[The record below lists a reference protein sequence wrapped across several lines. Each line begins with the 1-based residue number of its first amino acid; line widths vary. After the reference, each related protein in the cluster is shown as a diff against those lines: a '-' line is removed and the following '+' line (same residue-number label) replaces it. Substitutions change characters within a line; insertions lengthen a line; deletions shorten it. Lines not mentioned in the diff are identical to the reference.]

1 MVLIDIISRRKK
13 DNILEDLLCRF
24 VVDGAGRN
32 IGESITI
39 KEDILIVK
47 KGEKFLGIP
56 IKHIENQGKT
66 LLVKGLIDIDKAEE
80 LGEKWRKKEGV

>member
-13 DNILEDLLCRF
+13 DNILEYLLCRF

-66 LLVKGLIDIDKAEE
+66 LLVKGFIDIDKAEE